1 MRPPQSTRSNG
12 MPGGMNQSRSN
23 GLALQRKDQ
32 YTYED
37 PDLKQRPTT
46 PVIYDGLKDMK
57 IPNSIKVPAYFPE
70 LPSKDDDSVDFERA
84 RQQEYDRLKDQ
95 TRKEG
100 TDPLLK
106 DLGLPANDPSDQVM
120 KDVKGWDDKL
130 MRDKQ
135 KEEQNLQQK
144 RETNNI
150 LKDKFM
156 KALSQKYGFGKVQ
169 ARRRRKM
176 KLFAFFVM
184 LSLWYRVQKN
194 KLGKRQR
201 ALQDMESGAKIYTE
215 VARNFMMKAVK
226 NILLNL
232 INEPNQDMNITD
244 LPRSK
249 ESTLSRSQQQKLLKL
264 QVRVKGIL
272 QNISNVC
279 NPTDFPQ
286 PLIKFFAHLTEMGA
300 FIPKTLLTNFEL
312 SRVKID
318 QYGSLDE
325 MSVDKQNMIIA
336 FFLFTKILVTQIL
349 LQADLHAGTPPGI
362 VQNANDDGVRQLLMK
377 QNDIEPFFQFSDPMW
392 LGQVGDLFSEI
403 MMKISQMVQKTRQ
416 SMKKLG
422 DMQKQQT
429 LNTLTNQH
437 YRANSFTSP
446 QNYNGTRY

>member
-1 MRPPQSTRSNG
+1 
-12 MPGGMNQSRSN
+12 
-23 GLALQRKDQ
+23 
-32 YTYED
+32 
-37 PDLKQRPTT
+37 
-46 PVIYDGLKDMK
+46 
-57 IPNSIKVPAYFPE
+57 
-70 LPSKDDDSVDFERA
+70 
-84 RQQEYDRLKDQ
+84 
-95 TRKEG
+95 
-100 TDPLLK
+100 
-106 DLGLPANDPSDQVM
+106 M
-120 KDVKGWDDKL
+120 KDAKGWDDKL

-144 RETNNI
+144 RETNNL
-150 LKDKFM
+150 LKERFM
-156 KALSQKYGFGKVQ
+156 KALSSKYGFGKVQ

-184 LSLWYRVQKN
+184 LSLWYRIQKN

-349 LQADLHAGTPPGI
+349 LQADLHAGVRSDKNSNLFKNLKVLATFIQEIVFDHFSSRLLQVQI